1 MKRSL
6 VASLSLFA
14 LCLPGCG
21 TTAQDPVEPSTTTGS
36 VVTSSL
42 TFTSTVTGNPVAG
55 ARVVVAGT
63 AYTTGADGTIAL
75 STPAAL
81 GATIDASAPGF
92 LERVTAFASVSA
104 LTLWEIPAGVDVS
117 YVRQLAY
124 SRAGTAEVLW
134 RPTAAAM
141 FLQLTGELA
150 SDPAVRAAHVQAAAM
165 ATAVTGQRV
174 TVQVGS
180 PAAAAVTFTLLLNPS
195 SAGSTTT
202 YVTQSGGT
210 IQGGRVEY
218 ASVAAARDARV
229 IAHEIGHMLGFGHAP
244 FGLMCP
250 SACGVDNFSPLEQ
263 AVFVSMWQRS
273 PGTAA
278 LDNDRRLLTGS
289 SASTAVFSC
298 DIR

>member
-1 MKRSL
+1 MNRSL
-6 VASLSLFA
+6 TVALCLFA
-14 LCLPGCG
+14 LFLPGCG
-21 TTAQDPVEPSTTTGS
+21 TTANPADPSTTTATA
-36 VVTSSL
+36 VTSTL

-55 ARVVVAGT
+55 ASVVVAGT

-75 STPAAL
+75 STPAVI

-92 LERVTAFASVSA
+92 LDRVTAFASNAA
-104 LTLWEIPAGVDVS
+104 LTLWEIPAGADVS
-117 YVRQLAY
+117 FVRQLAY
-124 SRAGTAEVLW
+124 NRGGTAEVLW
-134 RPTAAAM
+134 RPTAATM
-141 FLQLTGELA
+141 FLQFTGELA
-150 SDPAVRAAHVQAAAM
+150 NDPAVRAAHVQAAAM
-165 ATAVTGQRV
+165 ATAMTGGRV
-174 TVQVGS
+174 TVQVGT
-180 PAAAAVTFTLLLNPS
+180 PAAAAVVFTIQLGP
-195 SAGSTTT
+195 ATQGSTAT
-202 YVTQSGGT
+202 YLTQSGGV

-218 ASVAAARDARV
+218 ASIDAARNTRV